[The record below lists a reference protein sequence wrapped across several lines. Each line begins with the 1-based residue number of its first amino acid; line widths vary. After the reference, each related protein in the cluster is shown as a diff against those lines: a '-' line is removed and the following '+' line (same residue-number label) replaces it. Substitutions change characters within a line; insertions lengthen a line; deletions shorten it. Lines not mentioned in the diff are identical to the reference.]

1 MQCVF
6 NAGMML
12 AKNYGIADSNVTV
25 LVRRY
30 ELAKALT
37 HGNINQ
43 YTYGGAVPFILRAMF
58 WPRELVMQHRLIEK
72 EHYLADAE
80 GLPMLFVCK
89 LTDYGE
95 RMNKLT
101 LEPAVYLSLTRHH
114 AEFLERV
121 PGDQAGYTMAIRL
134 KEVYGD
140 ERISYKSRSYDT
152 SNIAKWDRAIVP
164 CGRYC

>member
-12 AKNYGIADSNVTV
+12 AKNYGIVGNNVTI
-25 LVRRY
+25 LMRRY

-58 WPRELVMQHRLIEK
+58 WPRELVVQHRLIEK
-72 EHYLADAE
+72 EHYLVNSGKVQMFIA
-80 GLPMLFVCK
+80 CWI
-89 LTDYGE
+89 TDYGD
-95 RMNKLT
+95 RVDKLT

-114 AEFLERV
+114 AEFLEQI
-121 PGDQAGYTMAIRL
+121 PSNQAGYTMAIRL
-134 KEVYGD
+134 KEVYSD
-140 ERISYKSRSYDT
+140 ERISNRSRNYDT
-152 SNIAKWDRAIVP
+152 SYITKRSRAIVS
-164 CGRYC
+164 CG